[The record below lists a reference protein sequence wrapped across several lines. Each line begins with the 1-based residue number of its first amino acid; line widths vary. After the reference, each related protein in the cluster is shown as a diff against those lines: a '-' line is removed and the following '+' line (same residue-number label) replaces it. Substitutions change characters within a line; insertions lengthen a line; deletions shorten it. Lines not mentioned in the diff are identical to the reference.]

1 MSLDAGPFRSES
13 TDGVQKSR
21 VLPPIDPALV
31 PPRPGPGKR
40 LLRVLVVV
48 LSAALFVRVLWM
60 ADLHNVARLLANV
73 GPLALLAVVPYG
85 VAVTVDTAG
94 WAAILR
100 RGLEARVATWRL
112 LRLRLSTEAVQ
123 LSFPGGPI
131 LAEGLKVWFLS
142 RQFGVAVPEGSA
154 SLAVKKA
161 LQVGTQGVYLLTA
174 AVVAGSTLP
183 EGSALRAALFL
194 LGMLSTLVSA
204 GMVAVLLSG
213 RVAERLWRLLR
224 RVPVARVQSWMIARE
239 VGFMDTDQ
247 HVRAALQSH
256 ARGLV
261 VAFLWILAGWFAE
274 AGETWV
280 LLKLLGMNLSFAAVL
295 AFEPVVS
302 FARSAAFFIPAGL
315 GVQDAG
321 YMAFLQ
327 RAAIPDAVNK
337 AAAFVLLKRF
347 KEVVWIAIGWILL
360 FTERARQ
367 RGAARGPVGARRGS
381 SSGV

>member
-1 MSLDAGPFRSES
+1 VGGVSLEAGPPSGTSAEAEPES
-13 TDGVQKSR
+13 G
-21 VLPPIDPALV
+21 VLPAIDPALV

-40 LLRVLVVV
+40 LLRILVVV

-60 ADLHNVARLLANV
+60 ADLRNVARLLADV

-85 VAVTVDTAG
+85 LAVTVDTAG

-161 LQVGTQGVYLLTA
+161 LQVGTEGVYLLTA
-174 AVVAGSTLP
+174 AVVAGSALP
-183 EGSALRAALFL
+183 EGSGLRAVLFL
-194 LGMLSTLVSA
+194 LGMLATLVSA
-204 GMVAVLLSG
+204 GMIAVLLSG
-213 RVAERLWRLLR
+213 RVAERLWGVLR
-224 RVPVARVQSWMIARE
+224 RVPMERVQSWMIARE
-239 VGFMDTDQ
+239 VAFMDTDQ

-256 ARGLV
+256 APGLV
-261 VAFLWILAGWFAE
+261 VAFLWILAGWFTE
-274 AGETWV
+274 ALETWV
-280 LLKLLGMNLSFAAVL
+280 LLELLGMDLSFAAVL
-295 AFEPVVS
+295 AFEPLVS

-360 FTERARQ
+360 LTERARQ
-367 RGAARGPVGARRGS
+367 RGPVGAQEGS

>member
-1 MSLDAGPFRSES
+1 MSLDKGSPPAETPKPAAATS
-13 TDGVQKSR
+13 

-31 PPRPGPGKR
+31 PPRPGPWKRVLR
-40 LLRVLVVV
+40 LLVLLV
-48 LSAALFVRVLWM
+48 SAGLFVRVLWM
-60 ADLHNVARLLANV
+60 ADLRNVARLLAEV
-73 GPLALLAVVPYG
+73 GPLVLLAVVPYG
-85 VAVTVDTAG
+85 VAVTLDTAG
-94 WAAILR
+94 WAAIL

-112 LRLRLSTEAVQ
+112 LGLRLSTEAVQ

-142 RQFGVAVPEGSA
+142 RRFGVEVAEGAA

-174 AVVAGSTLP
+174 AVVTGALAP
-183 EGSALRAALFL
+183 EGPVLRPLLFG
-194 LGMLSTLVSA
+194 LGILSTLVSA
-204 GMVAVLLSG
+204 GMVAVLVSG
-213 RVAERLWRLLR
+213 RVAERLWKLLR
-224 RVPVARVQSWMIARE
+224 RVPVARIQKWMIARE
-239 VGFMDTDQ
+239 VAFMDTDQ
-247 HVRAALQSH
+247 HVRMVLRSH

-274 AGETWV
+274 AGESWV
-280 LLKLLGMNLSFAAVL
+280 LLRLLGVDLSFQAVL

-321 YMAFLQ
+321 YMAFLRQ
-327 RAAIPDAVNK
+327 AGIPDAVNR

-347 KEVVWIAIGWILL
+347 KEVFWIAVGWVLL
-360 FTERARQ
+360 LATRAGRED
-367 RGAARGPVGARRGS
+367 RGR
-381 SSGV
+381 

>member
-1 MSLDAGPFRSES
+1 MSLEAGPPPGTSPEPE
-13 TDGVQKSR
+13 TVGG
-21 VLPPIDPALV
+21 VLPAIDPALA
-31 PPRPGPGKR
+31 PPKPGPGKR

-48 LSAALFVRVLWM
+48 LSAALFVRVLWV
-60 ADLHNVARLLANV
+60 ADLRNVAGLLADV

-94 WAAILR
+94 WAAIL

-142 RQFGVAVPEGSA
+142 RQFGVAIPEGSA

-174 AVVAGSTLP
+174 GVVAGSALP
-183 EGSALRAALFL
+183 EGSKLRVALFL
-194 LGMLSTLVSA
+194 LGILSSVVAA
-204 GMVAVLLSG
+204 GMIAVLLSG
-213 RVAERLWRLLR
+213 RIAERLFRLLR
-224 RVPVARVQSWMIARE
+224 RVPVVRVQQWMIARE
-239 VGFMDTDQ
+239 VAFMDTDQ
-247 HVRAALQSH
+247 HVRAVLQSH
-256 ARGLV
+256 VRGLV
-261 VAFLWILAGWFAE
+261 VAFVWILAGWFAE
-274 AGETWV
+274 AGESWV
-280 LLKLLGMNLSFAAVL
+280 LLKLLGVDLSFAAVL

-321 YMAFLQ
+321 YMAFLR
-327 RAAIPDAVNK
+327 RAGIPDAVNR

-347 KEVVWIAIGWILL
+347 KEVVWIAVGWILL
-360 FTERARQ
+360 LASRRRADEPTLPPGPASRHAQ
-367 RGAARGPVGARRGS
+367 GAPF
-381 SSGV
+381 

>member
-1 MSLDAGPFRSES
+1 MSLEAGPPPGTSPEPE
-13 TDGVQKSR
+13 TVGG
-21 VLPPIDPALV
+21 VLPAIDPALA
-31 PPRPGPGKR
+31 PPKPGPGKR

-48 LSAALFVRVLWM
+48 LSAALFVRVLWV
-60 ADLHNVARLLANV
+60 ADLRNVAGLLADV

-94 WAAILR
+94 WAAIL

-142 RQFGVAVPEGSA
+142 RQFGVAIPEGSA

-174 AVVAGSTLP
+174 GVVAGSALP
-183 EGSALRAALFL
+183 EGSKLRVALFL
-194 LGMLSTLVSA
+194 LGILSSVVAA
-204 GMVAVLLSG
+204 GMIAVLLSG
-213 RVAERLWRLLR
+213 RIAERLFRLLR
-224 RVPVARVQSWMIARE
+224 RVPVVRVQQWMIARE
-239 VGFMDTDQ
+239 VAFMDTDQ
-247 HVRAALQSH
+247 HVRAVLQSH
-256 ARGLV
+256 VRGLV
-261 VAFLWILAGWFAE
+261 VAFVWILAGWFAE
-274 AGETWV
+274 AGESWV
-280 LLKLLGMNLSFAAVL
+280 LLKLLGVDLSFAAVL

-321 YMAFLQ
+321 YMAFLR
-327 RAAIPDAVNK
+327 RAGIPDAVNR

-347 KEVVWIAIGWILL
+347 KEVVWIAVGWILL
-360 FTERARQ
+360 LASRRRADEPTQPPRPPSRHAQ
-367 RGAARGPVGARRGS
+367 GAPF
-381 SSGV
+381 

>member
-1 MSLDAGPFRSES
+1 VSLEAGPPPGTSPEPE
-13 TDGVQKSR
+13 TVGG
-21 VLPPIDPALV
+21 VLPAIDPALA
-31 PPRPGPGKR
+31 PPKPGPGKR

-48 LSAALFVRVLWM
+48 LSAALFVRVLWV
-60 ADLHNVARLLANV
+60 ADLRNVAGLLADV

-94 WAAILR
+94 WAAIL

-142 RQFGVAVPEGSA
+142 RQFGVAIPEGSA

-174 AVVAGSTLP
+174 GVVAGSALP
-183 EGSALRAALFL
+183 EGSKLRVALFL
-194 LGMLSTLVSA
+194 LGILSSVVAA
-204 GMVAVLLSG
+204 GMIAVLLSG
-213 RVAERLWRLLR
+213 RIAERLFRLLR
-224 RVPVARVQSWMIARE
+224 RVPVVRVQQWMIARE
-239 VGFMDTDQ
+239 VAFMDTDQ
-247 HVRAALQSH
+247 HVRAVLQSH
-256 ARGLV
+256 VRGLV
-261 VAFLWILAGWFAE
+261 VAFVWILAGWFAE
-274 AGETWV
+274 AGESWV
-280 LLKLLGMNLSFAAVL
+280 LLKLLGVDLSFAAVL

-321 YMAFLQ
+321 YMAFLR
-327 RAAIPDAVNK
+327 RAGIPDAVNR

-347 KEVVWIAIGWILL
+347 KEVVWIAVGWILL
-360 FTERARQ
+360 LASRRRADEPTQPPRPPSRHAQ
-367 RGAARGPVGARRGS
+367 GAPF
-381 SSGV
+381 

>member
-1 MSLDAGPFRSES
+1 MSLDAGSSPGAS
-13 TDGVQKSR
+13 TEAERKTG

-40 LLRVLVVV
+40 LLRALVVV
-48 LSAALFVRVLWM
+48 LSAALFVRVLWV
-60 ADLHNVARLLANV
+60 ADLRNVVGLLADV

-94 WAAILR
+94 WAAIL

-142 RQFGVAVPEGSA
+142 RRFGVAVPEGSA

-161 LQVGTQGVYLLTA
+161 LQVGTQGVYLLVA
-174 AVVAGSTLP
+174 AVVAGSALP
-183 EGSALRAALFL
+183 EGSGLRVVLFG
-194 LGMLSTLVSA
+194 LGMLSSLVSA
-204 GMVAVLLSG
+204 GMIAVLLSG

-239 VGFMDTDQ
+239 VAFMDTDQ
-247 HVRAALQSH
+247 HVRAVLQSH
-256 ARGLV
+256 VRGLV
-261 VAFLWILAGWFAE
+261 VAFVWILAGWFAE

-280 LLKLLGMNLSFAAVL
+280 LLKLLRMDLSFAAVL

-321 YMAFLQ
+321 YMAFLRQ
-327 RAAIPDAVNK
+327 AGIPDAVNR

-347 KEVVWIAIGWILL
+347 KELFWIAVGWILL
-360 FTERARQ
+360 LANRSRAAERGQPPGPASTEAQRA
-367 RGAARGPVGARRGS
+367 S
-381 SSGV
+381 F

>member
-1 MSLDAGPFRSES
+1 MSLDPGPLPG
-13 TDGVQKSR
+13 TPGPAQTTG

-31 PPRPGPGKR
+31 PPKPGPWKRVLR
-40 LLRVLVVV
+40 LLILVV
-48 LSAALFVRVLWM
+48 SAGLFVRVLWM
-60 ADLHNVARLLANV
+60 ADVAAVARLIFEV
-73 GPLALLAVVPYG
+73 GPLALVAVVPYG

-94 WAAILR
+94 WAGIL
-100 RGLEARVATWRL
+100 RGLEARVTTWRL
-112 LRLRLSTEAVQ
+112 LGLRLSTETVH

-142 RQFGVAVPEGSA
+142 RRFGVGIAEGSA

-161 LQVGTQGVYLLTA
+161 LQIGTQGVYLLTA
-174 AVVAGSTLP
+174 AVVGGASLP
-183 EGSALRAALFL
+183 DDSVLRPLLFG
-194 LGMLSTLVSA
+194 LGVLTMLVSA

-224 RVPVARVQSWMIARE
+224 RVPVGRVQRWMIARE
-239 VGFMDTDQ
+239 VAFVDTDQ
-247 HVRAALQSH
+247 HVRAVLQSH

-261 VAFLWILAGWFAE
+261 VAALWILAGWFAE
-274 AGETWV
+274 AAESWV
-280 LLKLLGMNLSFAAVL
+280 LLRLLGVNLSFAAVL

-321 YMAFLQ
+321 YMAFL
-327 RAAIPDAVNK
+327 RGAGIPDAVNR

-347 KEVVWIAIGWILL
+347 KEVFWIAIGWILL
-360 FTERARQ
+360 LATRERREGMVGGSGAPSP
-367 RGAARGPVGARRGS
+367 AARRAS
-381 SSGV
+381 

>member
-1 MSLDAGPFRSES
+1 MSLDAGPPQTSAEPEQ
-13 TDGVQKSR
+13 GGG
-21 VLPPIDPALV
+21 VLPAIDPALA
-31 PPRPGPGKR
+31 PPKPGPGRR

-48 LSAALFVRVLWM
+48 LSAALFVRVLWV
-60 ADLHNVARLLANV
+60 ADLRNVARLLADV
-73 GPLALLAVVPYG
+73 GPLVVLAVVPYG

-94 WAAILR
+94 WAAIL

-161 LQVGTQGVYLLTA
+161 LQIGTQGVYLLTA
-174 AVVAGSTLP
+174 AVVAGSALP
-183 EGSALRAALFL
+183 EGSKLRAALFL
-194 LGMLSTLVSA
+194 LGLLSSV
-204 GMVAVLLSG
+204 VAAAMISVLLSG

-224 RVPVARVQSWMIARE
+224 RVPLVRVQRWMIARE
-239 VGFMDTDQ
+239 VAFMDTDQ
-247 HVRAALQSH
+247 HVRAVLQSH

-261 VAFLWILAGWFAE
+261 VAFGWILLGWFAE

-280 LLKLLGMNLSFAAVL
+280 LLRLLDVDLSFAAVL

-321 YMAFLQ
+321 YMAFLKNVG
-327 RAAIPDAVNK
+327 IPDAVNR

-347 KEVVWIAIGWILL
+347 KELVWIAVGWILL
-360 FTERARQ
+360 LLARSPGRAPREAQ
-367 RGAARGPVGARRGS
+367 RAPS
-381 SSGV
+381 